1 MPTVRTASTSTVRT
15 ASTSTV
21 RTATATTVRTAT
33 ASTAHDPSSAHD
45 TSTSSPPSTVHD
57 ASTSSSTVHD
67 AISPEASSPPDSRP
81 TPHPNRPAAALAGR
95 RIRAA
100 LIGTGAIG
108 GGSHL
113 PALAT
118 LAEEGETEIVA
129 AVDIDADAI
138 TAFCAEHAIPHAY
151 TDLDRMLQEQRPDL
165 VSICTP
171 PTLHR
176 EQTLAAL
183 RAGAWVWCEKPPV
196 PTLADFDA
204 IESQEGTDGGPYA
217 AIVFQHRFGSGAR
230 HVRRLLAEQALGRP
244 LVAHCQTTWYRNTA
258 YYAVPWRGRWQT
270 EGGGPAMGHGIHQMD
285 LLLDLLGPWSEVRA
299 MAGRLV
305 HDVETEHVSTALVRF
320 ENGAMATVVNSVLS
334 PDEVSRIR
342 IDCERATVELTHLY
356 GHSNAN
362 WRITPAP
369 DVPEEE
375 AAAWQDFGADVP
387 SSHLAQLRE
396 LVASMR
402 AQARPRSSGADGRT
416 SLELITALYKSAFTD
431 TTVRAGEIGPGDPYY
446 TALHGGAPGWAP
458 VGFTGSKC
466 EGGQSNDSAV
476 NDSAVNDPASSKE
489 VPA

>member
-1 MPTVRTASTSTVRT
+1 M
-15 ASTSTV
+15 
-21 RTATATTVRTAT
+21 
-33 ASTAHDPSSAHD
+33 
-45 TSTSSPPSTVHD
+45 PPST
-57 ASTSSSTVHD
+57 
-67 AISPEASSPPDSRP
+67 PLP
-81 TPHPNRPAAALAGR
+81 ALAGR
-95 RIRAA
+95 RVRAA
-100 LIGTGAIG
+100 IVGIGAIG
-108 GGSHL
+108 RGSHL
-113 PALAT
+113 PALQQ
-118 LAEEGETEIVA
+118 LAAEGEAEVVA
-129 AVDIDADAI
+129 AVDIDATAVE
-138 TAFCAEHAIPHAY
+138 AFCAESGVPHAY
-151 TDLDRMLQEQRPDL
+151 TDLERMLAEQRPDL
-165 VSICTP
+165 VTICTP

-176 EQTLAAL
+176 EQSVAAL

-196 PTLADFDA
+196 PTLADYDA
-204 IESQEGTDGGPYA
+204 VQAEEGAAAGPYSS
-217 AIVFQHRFGSGAR
+217 IVFQHRFGSGTR

-244 LVAHCQTTWYRNTA
+244 LVAHCQTTWYRDTA

-305 HDVETEHVSTALVRF
+305 HDVETEDVSTALVRF
-320 ENGAMATVVNSVLS
+320 ESGAMATVVNSVLS

-362 WRITPAP
+362 WHITPAP
-369 DVPEEE
+369 DVSGEL

-402 AQARPRSSGADGRT
+402 AGRRPRSSGADGRT
-416 SLELITALYKSAFTD
+416 SLELISALYKSAFTD
-431 TTVRAGEIGPGDPYY
+431 TTVRRGEIGPGDPYY

-458 VGFTGSKC
+458 ATVAMRTATGTGAGTNTST
-466 EGGQSNDSAV
+466 GTGTGTNASAAT
-476 NDSAVNDPASSKE
+476 NAE